1 MEEKMDENVQTNA
14 TVGETQDNATAS
26 EKQVER
32 ERTFTQ
38 QEVDEIV
45 TKRLNK
51 ERSKYADYSELKTQL
66 SDYEQAKE
74 KASKVDELQAQ
85 INQLNEANKIREMR
99 EKVSSETKVPLN
111 LLNGKT
117 EKECQEQAKNIL
129 AFARGNAY
137 PNIKDGGEIT
147 NAHSR
152 GTKEQFTEWFK
163 EQMKK

>member
-1 MEEKMDENVQTNA
+1 MDENVQTNA

-26 EKQVER
+26 VEKKQET
-32 ERTFTQ
+32 ESRTFTQ

-99 EKVSSETKVPLN
+99 EKVSSETRVPLN

-137 PNIKDGGEIT
+137 PNIKDGGEIA

-163 EQMKK
+163 EQIKK

>member
-1 MEEKMDENVQTNA
+1 MDENVQTNA

-26 EKQVER
+26 VEKKQET
-32 ERTFTQ
+32 ESRTFTQ

-74 KASKVDELQAQ
+74 KAGKVDELQAQ

-137 PNIKDGGEIT
+137 PNIKDGGEIA

>member
-1 MEEKMDENVQTNA
+1 MNEVENNGNA

-26 EKQVER
+26 VEKKQET
-32 ERTFTQ
+32 ESRTFTQ

-74 KASKVDELQAQ
+74 KAGKVDELQAQ

-137 PNIKDGGEIT
+137 PNIKDGGEIA

>member
-1 MEEKMDENVQTNA
+1 MDENVQTNA

-26 EKQVER
+26 VEKKQET
-32 ERTFTQ
+32 ESRTFTQ

-74 KASKVDELQAQ
+74 KAGKVDELQAQ

-137 PNIKDGGEIT
+137 PNIKDGGEIA

-163 EQMKK
+163 EQIKK

>member
-1 MEEKMDENVQTNA
+1 MDENVQTNA

-26 EKQVER
+26 VEKKQET
-32 ERTFTQ
+32 ESRTFTQ

-74 KASKVDELQAQ
+74 KAGKVDELQAQ